1 MISGQDALKHVS
13 REMHETEKKELHAGF
28 DTSDRPVFG
37 ISKSAVDT
45 LHVAAEARYLNFRSL
60 SICLGA
66 RTILHSV
73 AWEDKPKQVFVDLF
87 TIFQAYVTERLVQA
101 GIIARHAGRTTT
113 NEQDLILTKTL
124 DDVCGRAISQG
135 PPAKRRRFKSAP

>member
-13 REMHETEKKELHAGF
+13 AEMYDTQKKELHAGF
-28 DTSDRPVFG
+28 GGKPVFG

-73 AWEDKPKQVFVDLF
+73 AWEENQ
-87 TIFQAYVTERLVQA
+87 
-101 GIIARHAGRTTT
+101 
-113 NEQDLILTKTL
+113 
-124 DDVCGRAISQG
+124 
-135 PPAKRRRFKSAP
+135 